1 MGKLSITLATW
12 DYDRIQGIKDGSVQ
26 VEGCDVTHIVA
37 SPKEADCGSGKY
49 IDEMGLDY
57 WPYGVDRNRG

>member
-12 DYDRIQGIKDGSVQ
+12 DYDRIQEIKDGSVQ

-37 SPKEADCGSGKY
+37 SPKEADRGSGKY
-49 IDEMGLDY
+49 H
-57 WPYGVDRNRG
+57 